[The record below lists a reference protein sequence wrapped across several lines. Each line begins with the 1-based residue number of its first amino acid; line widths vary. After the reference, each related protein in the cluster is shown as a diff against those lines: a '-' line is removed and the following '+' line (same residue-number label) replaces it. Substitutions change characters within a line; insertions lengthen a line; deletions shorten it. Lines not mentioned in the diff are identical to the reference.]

1 MAADVCL
8 VLKKIIKQQP
18 SESRFEYRFK
28 RLLALFI
35 LKDGF
40 GMELMSAASGCCA
53 KHFLRSLNLSIFDL
67 ASVIKKKKIF
77 TLRDIIASCL
87 PFLFSSLVLSF

>member
-67 ASVIKKKKIF
+67 ASVIKKKKDIYVARYNRFVFTFSIF
-77 TLRDIIASCL
+77 KFG
-87 PFLFSSLVLSF
+87 P